1 MRKSEKYDQTQDAVD
16 LGKIDQTTSNL
27 ERQKLIFENFSRLL
41 EREKKR
47 FVKLKQH
54 FDQEL
59 LNQSP
64 LEAEVK
70 NLVRENLKSLH
81 LKKGSELA
89 AQIRAAGQRKKHG
102 QEVDLRYDTEFYR
115 IGMTPD
121 ERKYLVE
128 QLFVN
133 EKVTG
138 FLNQMLEIPDR
149 VRELPDF
156 DVEH

>member
-1 MRKSEKYDQTQDAVD
+1 MRRSERYDQTHDAVD

-27 ERQKLIFENFSRLL
+27 DRQKLIFENFSRLL

-47 FVKLKQH
+47 FIKLKQH

-70 NLVRENLKSLH
+70 TLVRDHLKSLH

-89 AQIRAAGQRKKHG
+89 AQIRAAGQRKKAG
-102 QEVDLRYDTEFYR
+102 QESDLRYDTEFYR
-115 IGMTPD
+115 IGMTPE

-128 QLFVN
+128 QLLTN

-138 FLNQMLEIPDR
+138 FLTQMLEIPDR
-149 VRELPDF
+149 VRDMPDF